1 MLCICV
7 ARRLVAFS
15 ICVRVD
21 GITFSSSLLVSQGF
35 LKGTCRFGEECRFSH
50 DKESFVAEKPAD
62 LPGSCPFASLATGC
76 PFGMTCRYYLT
87 HDNPAKVRHATVHH
101 RTSACG
107 WQKSCAYAKRYAAL

>member
-1 MLCICV
+1 
-7 ARRLVAFS
+7 
-15 ICVRVD
+15 VRVD

-107 WQKSCAYAKRYAAL
+107 WQKSCAYAKRYAALRHGAHGLAGRVRERR